1 MTLQKGRLGI
11 GTDEPQGRLAVLD
24 EPHNLEEFPPR
35 AMTDYKT
42 YFEGHG
48 EFCASASH
56 EYTNTPRLTWK
67 AFNKSSENI
76 EDGWMHGV
84 VGYTGASSGT
94 AAGNTPTYNG
104 SASLGG
110 IGGDWIS
117 LEFPY
122 KVKLNGFKI
131 TSYFDGTFR
140 GLNDGFLLGRND
152 KNSEWTR
159 VHEITNLYAVYGVR
173 DAPQL
178 SAEISFINDTY
189 YNEYAL
195 IATSTTGHTVWSAIE
210 LRYFG
215 TREQGQSVLHDG
227 QLTLTKSLNV
237 PRIGPPLDADDT
249 PRRDRLVVEY
259 NTSTNP
265 TFEGA
270 VRDTS
275 GRGNDGVFYGGAS
288 YDATEKDIGFPS
300 NSPGGAGVDYIRTKL
315 NVNQTGDIT
324 HSASIWFK
332 TNSGRATSWRSI
344 FEITDAVPR
353 VDTSTVLSLYI
364 EGNTDKLVYIT
375 GTNYL
380 YSSGVTLEN
389 FYGSWNHAV
398 ITYDGVNKRMYYNG
412 SLIKTVAFTGWTG
425 VANPALSI
433 GMNNHA
439 NADQALDGSVS
450 NFKCYY
456 GHALTAEEVKTLYDM
471 GRLGNAIK
479 TPLQIE
485 TPIDIRGDIRY
496 ITNIRPLPQQT
507 MWSHEAN
514 GNFTRGIYP
523 ITGTQGGSKVYNVLC
538 EPDWCGGGWMCA
550 AQLPRGKDVV
560 TTTVNLFTADYGDP
574 SNLTWSNDFAVPM
587 NVFSNNSGYDL
598 DVMLVIVG
606 GSQAGRAGSGGAR
619 NGGIYR
625 GVNLEQA
632 LNTGWPTNSVY
643 PAYISTSGLASS
655 NDGFHFVSRTPVGG
669 TASST
674 SHFTPYKANTG
685 WRLSFSSHG
694 DADMAYNDSD
704 INTMGWLV
712 HTAGNY
718 LQYTYSYVHG
728 GGGSQNNY
736 SGNHTDWAAIR
747 IFVRPKRY

>member
-1 MTLQKGRLGI
+1 
-11 GTDEPQGRLAVLD
+11 
-24 EPHNLEEFPPR
+24 
-35 AMTDYKT
+35 
-42 YFEGHG
+42 
-48 EFCASASH
+48 
-56 EYTNTPRLTWK
+56 
-67 AFNKSSENI
+67 
-76 EDGWMHGV
+76 
-84 VGYTGASSGT
+84 
-94 AAGNTPTYNG
+94 
-104 SASLGG
+104 
-110 IGGDWIS
+110 
-117 LEFPY
+117 
-122 KVKLNGFKI
+122 
-131 TSYFDGTFR
+131 
-140 GLNDGFLLGRND
+140 
-152 KNSEWTR
+152 
-159 VHEITNLYAVYGVR
+159 
-173 DAPQL
+173 
-178 SAEISFINDTY
+178 
-189 YNEYAL
+189 
-195 IATSTTGHTVWSAIE
+195 
-210 LRYFG
+210 
-215 TREQGQSVLHDG
+215 
-227 QLTLTKSLNV
+227 
-237 PRIGPPLDADDT
+237 
-249 PRRDRLVVEY
+249 VEY

-288 YDATEKDIGFPS
+288 YDATEKAFEFPS
-300 NSPGGAGVDYIRTKL
+300 NSPGGTGVDYIRTKL

-364 EGNTDKLVYIT
+364 EGSTDKLVYIT

-389 FYGSWNHAV
+389 FYSSWNHAV
-398 ITYDGVNKRMYYNG
+398 ITYDGANKRMYYNG
-412 SLIKTVAFTGWTG
+412 RLIKTVAFTGWVG

-471 GRLGNAIK
+471 GRTGSVAK
-479 TPLQIE
+479 PQPLQIE

-496 ITNIRPLPQQT
+496 ITNIRPLPQRT

-514 GNFTRGIYP
+514 GHFTRGIYP

-550 AQLPRGKDVV
+550 AQLPRGKDVA

-606 GSQAGRAGSGGAR
+606 GSHAGRAGSGGAR

-632 LNTGWPTNSVY
+632 LNTGWPTDSVY
-643 PAYISTSGLASS
+643 PANISTSGLASS
-655 NDGFHFVSRTPVGG
+655 NDGFHFVSRTPISGG
-669 TASST
+669 N
-674 SHFTPYKANTG
+674 FQPYKANNG
-685 WRLSFSSHG
+685 WRLSFATTSGYS
-694 DADMAYNDSD
+694 MAYNDSD

-712 HTAGNY
+712 HVSGNV
-718 LQYTYSYVHG
+718 LAYTYSYVHG
-728 GGGSQNNY
+728 GGGSQNNH
-736 SGNHTDWAAIR
+736 GGTNTDWAAIR
-747 IFVRPKRY
+747 FFVRPKRY